1 MKHKGQHEEMGE
13 NGPFS
18 STWILALWPLE
29 KYFTCLVLLFSHLD
43 VIVLML
49 RLWAPNGVKYILV
62 YDVFF
67 AILSWERLFK
77 TYSGQYVAGLSMAAE
92 DRKMWTAN

>member
-1 MKHKGQHEEMGE
+1 
-13 NGPFS
+13 
-18 STWILALWPLE
+18 
-29 KYFTCLVLLFSHLD
+29 
-43 VIVLML
+43 ML